1 MINIDYVKSQLD
13 EKGVAVLP
21 NPLPKAELQK
31 MKSTFVQQLT
41 HPQFNTWTGYQQN
54 EKWRL
59 LIEDLLT
66 LSPAFLFPVLN
77 DSLMEVCRQYI
88 GNNFQMTEARGW
100 QTIRTNRNFHGW
112 HNDAWYDVQA
122 CGTPPAQLKMGIYL
136 SDVDSGEFCYVETT
150 HKQKLTPDHWNDK
163 QVKNMNLPVRHVKGK
178 AGTIFLF
185 DTCGIHRQNS
195 PILNKRNV
203 IFFNFHDPAI
213 PIQAL
218 DQSYNR
224 YAPLLL
230 NAAFLK
236 NLTKEQERI
245 LGFGDTRYFQE
256 AAIPKQRYPW
266 LHKLAKLGL
275 GLRLLLQDFN
285 TLYQRFMRFL

>member
-1 MINIDYVKSQLD
+1 MINIDHVKRQLD
-13 EKGVAVLP
+13 ETGIAVLAD
-21 NPLPKAELQK
+21 PLPVKVLQK
-31 MKSTFVQQLT
+31 MQTTFAQQLT

-77 DSLMEVCRQYI
+77 DSIMEICRQYI
-88 GNNFQMTEARGW
+88 GTDFQMTEARGW
-100 QTIRTNRNFHGW
+100 QTVRTNRNFHGW

-163 QVKNMNLPVRHVKGK
+163 QVKNMSLPIRHVKGQ
-178 AGTIFLF
+178 AGTFFLF
-185 DTCGIHRQNS
+185 DTCGVHRQNS
-195 PILNKRNV
+195 PILTKRNV
-203 IFFNFHDPAI
+203 VFFNFHDPEI
-213 PIQAL
+213 PIQNL

-224 YAPLLL
+224 YSPLLL

-236 NLTKEQERI
+236 GLTKEQERI
-245 LGFGDTRYFQE
+245 LGFGDNRYFQE
-256 AAIPKQRYPW
+256 AISPKQRYPW
-266 LHKLAKLGL
+266 LHRFAKLGL
-275 GLRLLLQDFN
+275 GLRLQGQDLQQ
-285 TLYQRFMRFL
+285 LYQRIMRF